1 MVAEVVVSP
10 AVARGMLEAMVVG
23 ASVRVPERAR
33 VIVVDCDWEGV
44 TALRPKG
51 ATGVKLSA

>member
-1 MVAEVVVSP
+1 MVADVVVSP
-10 AVARGMLEAMVVG
+10 AVAMGTLEAMVVG
-23 ASVRVPERAR
+23 APDKVPERVR
-33 VIVVDCDWEGV
+33 VIVVDCDWDGV